1 MATPH
6 NFLAEL
12 VGCFATPVAE
22 NPTVAMIESAFRHHG
37 MNARYINCEVQ
48 PAALG
53 DAARGARAMGW
64 RGFNCSIPHKVAII
78 AHLDGLGDSA
88 ATIGAV
94 NCAVRRGDKWIG
106 ENTDGV
112 GFMESLRTLI
122 DVKGKSIVVFGAG
135 GAARA
140 IAVEAALAGARRHR
154 HRQSQPGARRRADRT
169 DQRQDAGE
177 SRVRPLGQ
185 DLSRRRRRRRLR
197 QRDLDRPL
205 SRRRGPGR
213 RRSLRRQARRGR
225 RRRHPQSAA
234 HAVSA
239 RRRGPG
245 PQDARRARHAGQPG
259 RRLDPPL
266 VRRRR
271 RGERHAADA
280 RGAVRR
286 LAAIRRLKKERR
298 ARGGAARGAGLL
310 AGQALSIAH
319 GPGPAA
325 AK

>member
-12 VGCFATPVAE
+12 VGCFATPAAE
-22 NPTVAMIESAFRHHG
+22 NPTVAMIESAFRHRG

-94 NCAVRRGDKWIG
+94 NCAVRRGDEWIG

-140 IAVEAALAGARRHR
+140 IAVEAALAGARRLTIVNR
-154 HRQSQPGARRRADRT
+154 SETRGRELTDLINAKTPAKAEFVLWDRT
-169 DQRQDAGE
+169 YRGSGEDDAFVNATSIGLYPDVE
-177 SRVRPLGQ
+177 GRV
-185 DLSRRRRRRRLR
+185 DANLSAVKR
-197 QRDLDRPL
+197 
-205 SRRRGPGR
+205 GR
-213 RRSLRRQARRGR
+213 RR

-234 HAVSA
+234 HAVPARSRSA
-239 RRRGPG
+239 GLKN
-245 PQDARRARHAGQPG
+245 ARWARHAGEPG
-259 RRLDPPL
+259 NRVDPPL

-271 RGERHAADA
+271 RGERHAAHA

-286 LAAIRRLKKERR
+286 LTVIDAQETRR
-298 ARGGAARGAGLL
+298 AGGHARRRPVAD
-310 AGQALSIAH
+310 QALSIAQ
-319 GPGPAA
+319 GPGPDAA
-325 AK
+325 R

>member
-78 AHLDGLGDSA
+78 DHLDGLGDSA

-140 IAVEAALAGARRHR
+140 IAVEAALAGARRLTIVNR
-154 HRQSQPGARRRADRT
+154 SQARGAELTELINAKTPAKAEFVLWDKTYRA
-169 DQRQDAGE
+169 A
-177 SRVRPLGQ
+177 
-185 DLSRRRRRRRLR
+185 RRRRRVR
-197 QRDLDRPL
+197 QRDVDRPL
-205 SRRRGPGR
+205 SRHRRPAR
-213 RRSLRRQARRGR
+213 RRSLGRQARRRR

-234 HAVSA
+234 HLVSA
-239 RRRGPG
+239 RGRGARL
-245 PQDARRARHAGQPG
+245 QDARRARHAGQPG
-259 RRLDPPL
+259 RR
-266 VRRRR
+266 RRSAT
-271 RGERHAADA
+271 GSASTS
-280 RGAVRR
+280 
-286 LAAIRRLKKERR
+286 RR
-298 ARGGAARGAGLL
+298 ASCARTLEELFGA
-310 AGQALSIAH
+310 
-319 GPGPAA
+319 
-325 AK
+325 